1 LKIALDKHVPA
12 GMVRVFKALASERK
26 MLWSVANTRRSG
38 DRGELIVV
46 SADDYEPDPTDTD
59 YIKRSDAPWLERFAK
74 DGGDIVISGDT
85 KMYEKPHE
93 IVAIQQ
99 TGLVL
104 VLFENK
110 WNEWD
115 FFQKSALLLW
125 HWTAVIEAT
134 RGATKNLRGKV
145 AAAFRIPTVW
155 RENLVLT
162 PLPPPGQ
169 LLLEFDRR
177 KKKGIKPKP
186 STLIAGRLRRGQRH
200 SPSDASQQG
209 TLPLGTKDSRGNDD

>member
-1 LKIALDKHVPA
+1 
-12 GMVRVFKALASERK
+12 MVSRQYATEGGQGR
-26 MLWSVANTRRSG
+26 TYRCQR
-38 DRGELIVV
+38 
-46 SADDYEPDPTDTD
+46 ADDYEPDPTDTD

-74 DGGDIVISGDT
+74 DGGDIIISGDT

-93 IVAIQQ
+93 VVAIQR

-110 WNEWD
+110 WNDWD

-125 HWTAVIEAT
+125 HWLAVIAAT
-134 RGATKNLRGKV
+134 REATKNLRGKV
-145 AAAFRIPTVW
+145 SAAFRIPTFEVTP
-155 RENLVLT
+155 LLK

-177 KKKGIKPKP
+177 KKRGAKPKH
-186 STLIAGRLRRGQRH
+186 SAIIAGRLRRKKRH
-200 SPSDASQQG
+200 SPSDASRQG
-209 TLPLGTKDSRGNDD
+209 TLPLGAKNGRWK